1 MIKHWITASLIA
13 LVIVG
18 CSNASNQSA
27 EGASSSPD
35 STSASQSAS
44 RPSEAATIVRSGTL
58 AAGEHDTQ
66 GMVQIVTQAGHAFL
80 KLDQS
85 FKTSNQGPDLVV
97 ILHRSPNILS
107 STKPPSYALKA
118 GDYVVLAPLQKF
130 SGVQQ
135 YAIPDSVDLADY
147 QSAAIWCRKFNAT
160 FGAAKLSS

>member
-1 MIKHWITASLIA
+1 MMKHWVTASLMA

-18 CSNASNQSA
+18 CSNASNQAA
-27 EGASSSPD
+27 ENASPSST
-35 STSASQSAS
+35 STSASQSVS
-44 RPSEAATIVRSGTL
+44 RTSEAETIVKSGTL
-58 AAGEHDTQ
+58 EAGEHDTQ
-66 GMVQIVTQAGHAFL
+66 GIVQIVTQAGRSFL

-85 FKTSNQGPDLVV
+85 FKTSDQGPDLVV

-107 STKPPSYALKA
+107 STKPPSYSLKA

-130 SGVQQ
+130 SGGQQ
-135 YAIPDSVDLADY
+135 YAIPDSINLANY

>member
-1 MIKHWITASLIA
+1 MIKHWVTASLMA

-18 CSNASNQSA
+18 CSNASNQAA
-27 EGASSSPD
+27 ESISSSPN
-35 STSASQSAS
+35 STPAQSASQPG
-44 RPSEAATIVRSGTL
+44 RAATIVRAGTL
-58 AAGEHDTQ
+58 KAGEHDTQ
-66 GMVQIVTQAGHAFL
+66 GMVQIVTQAGHTFL

-97 ILHRSPNILS
+97 ILHRSPNILGS
-107 STKPPSYALKA
+107 AKPPSYSLKA

-130 SGVQQ
+130 SGGQQ
-135 YAIPDSVDLADY
+135 YAIPDSINVANY

>member
-1 MIKHWITASLIA
+1 MMKHWFMLSLM
-13 LVIVG
+13 VVVVG

-27 EGASSSPD
+27 EGASSNST
-35 STSASQSAS
+35 STSASQSLS
-44 RPSEAATIVRSGTL
+44 QPSGAVKIVRSGTL

-66 GMVQIVTQAGHAFL
+66 GTVQIVTQAGRSFL

-85 FKTSNQGPDLVV
+85 FTTSEQGPDLVV
-97 ILHRSPNILS
+97 ILHRSPNILG

-130 SGVQQ
+130 SGGQQ
-135 YAIPDSVDLADY
+135 YAIPDSINVADY

-160 FGAAKLSS
+160 FGAAKLSR